1 MILVIK
7 MGGREMKFATISL
20 EEKILVGIVD
30 ENGIVPLN
38 DAEEK
43 RTGRRPYAE
52 DLVTCMEQ
60 EDFLNNVR
68 SLIHWIEEQNDQA
81 NFYIPMEKVKFLAPI
96 PRPRKNIFCVGKN
109 YVEHAIEMGSK
120 EDIPKHVM
128 VFTKAPTTVIGHLND
143 VLEHKEVTE
152 QLDYEGELA
161 VVIGKRG
168 KGIEKEKA
176 LDYIFGYTIL
186 NDITARDLQK
196 KHKQFFIG
204 KSLDTSAPMGPWIVT
219 SDSITDPNS
228 LNITTTVNGEVRQQS
243 NTTHFIF
250 PIEEVI
256 SVLSKGMT
264 LEPGDIIATGTPAGV
279 GKGFN
284 PPRFLK
290 AGDTIEI
297 SVEGI
302 GTLINKVARDK

>member
-1 MILVIK
+1 MNKV
-7 MGGREMKFATISL
+7 ESL
-20 EEKILVGIVD
+20 MHW
-30 ENGIVPLN
+30 
-38 DAEEK
+38 AEEHYDS
-43 RTGRRPYAE
+43 TN
-52 DLVTCMEQ
+52 L
-60 EDFLNNVR
+60 
-68 SLIHWIEEQNDQA
+68 
-81 NFYIPMEKVKFLAPI
+81 YIPMEKVKFLAPI

-109 YVEHAIEMGSK
+109 YEEHAIEMGSK
-120 EDIPKHVM
+120 ADIPEHVM
-128 VFTKAPTTVIGHLND
+128 IFTKAPTTVIGHMENIM
-143 VLEHKEVTE
+143 EHKQVTE

-161 VVIGKRG
+161 VIIGKKG
-168 KGIEKEKA
+168 KGIKKEKA

-204 KSLDTSAPMGPWIVT
+204 KSLDTTAPIGPWIVT
-219 SDSITDPNS
+219 KDSIPNPNE
-228 LNITTTVNGEVRQQS
+228 LNITTKVNGEIRQQS
-243 NTTHFIF
+243 NTKHFIF

-290 AGDTIEI
+290 AGDSIEI

-302 GTLINKVARDK
+302 GTLINQVAAEE

>member
-1 MILVIK
+1 
-7 MGGREMKFATISL
+7 MKFATIAI
-20 EEKILVGIVD
+20 EERVVVGVV
-30 ENGIVPLN
+30 EKNGILSLN
-38 DAEEK
+38 DVEEK
-43 RTGRRPYAE
+43 RSGRRPYADE
-52 DLVTCMEQ
+52 LVICLEQ
-60 EDFLNNVR
+60 EDFLENVKG
-68 SLIHWIEEQNDQA
+68 LIHWVEKQNDKD
-81 NFYIPMEKVKFLAPI
+81 NFFIPIEKAKFLAPI
-96 PRPRKNIFCVGKN
+96 TRPRKNIFCVGKN
-109 YVEHAIEMGSK
+109 YEEHAIEMGSK
-120 EDIPKHVM
+120 ADIPEHVM
-128 VFTKAPTTVIGHLND
+128 IFTKAPTTVIGHMED
-143 VLEHKEVTE
+143 IMEHKQVTE

-161 VVIGKRG
+161 VIIGKKG

-204 KSLDTSAPMGPWIVT
+204 KSLDTTAPIGPWIVT
-219 SDSITDPNS
+219 RDSIANPNE
-228 LNITTTVNGEVRQQS
+228 LNITTKVNGEIRQQS
-243 NTTHFIF
+243 NTEHFIF

-302 GTLINKVARDK
+302 GTLINQVASEE

>member
-1 MILVIK
+1 
-7 MGGREMKFATISL
+7 MKFATVAI
-20 EEKILVGIVD
+20 EERVLVGIV
-30 ENGIVPLN
+30 EKKGILSLN
-38 DAEEK
+38 DVEEK
-43 RTGRRPYAE
+43 RSGRRPYAD
-52 DLVTCMEQ
+52 DLVICLEQ
-60 EDFLNNVR
+60 EDFLENVKGLIEWVENQNNKDN
-68 SLIHWIEEQNDQA
+68 LFIPIEKA
-81 NFYIPMEKVKFLAPI
+81 KFLAPI

-109 YVEHAIEMGSK
+109 YEEHAIEMGSK
-120 EDIPKHVM
+120 ADIPEHVM
-128 VFTKAPTTVIGHLND
+128 IFTKAPTTVIGHMGD
-143 VLEHKEVTE
+143 IMEHKQVTE

-161 VVIGKRG
+161 IIIGKKG

-204 KSLDTSAPMGPWIVT
+204 KSLDTTAPIGPWIVT
-219 SDSITDPNS
+219 KDKIPNPNE
-228 LNITTTVNGEVRQQS
+228 LNIITKVNGEIRQQS
-243 NTTHFIF
+243 NTKHFIF
-250 PIEEVI
+250 PIEEII

-290 AGDTIEI
+290 AGDSIEI

-302 GTLINKVARDK
+302 GTLINQVVAEE